1 MFSGQKRV
9 NQSMARSVSYKINPH
24 LADRPIAVFFCFVA
38 HVSVCK
44 KNVFLRSGAH
54 SRQKLKGNR

>member
-9 NQSMARSVSYKINPH
+9 NQSMARSDRAVNYKINPH

-44 KNVFLRSGAH
+44 KMYFLGRALTPKSKA
-54 SRQKLKGNR
+54 